1 MKAGLIGCGVIGTE
15 LAKFIDNNKD
25 IELIGITDTD
35 ETKIDNLKGILK
47 NNQPETLD
55 TNSLIEKSELII
67 EAASG
72 EVAKELL
79 NKVADKDKKAM
90 FMSTG
95 GLIDSSE
102 LLKNSKAKIY
112 LPSGAIAGIDGIKS
126 ASVGKIKSIT
136 LTTTKH
142 PEGLKDAPYVVEN
155 NINLSEMTKKTIIF
169 KGSVD
174 EAVKGFPKNIN
185 VAATLSLA
193 SNFKMSEIAK
203 KAISE
208 HAQEPKVL
216 DKLKIKI
223 IADPKIKTNTHE
235 IKVVGESGKIKT
247 KTENIPSPSNPKTSY
262 LAVLSGIATLKQIT
276 EKVRVGT

>member
-25 IELIGITDTD
+25 MELIGITDTD
-35 ETKIDNLKGILK
+35 ETKINILKAGLK
-47 NNQPETLD
+47 NNQPEVLD
-55 TNSLIEKSELII
+55 INSLIEKSELVI

-79 NKVADKDKKAM
+79 SKAIDKDKKLM

-102 LLKNSKAKIY
+102 LLKNSKARIY
-112 LPSGAIAGIDGIKS
+112 LPSGAIAGIDGMKS
-126 ASVGKIKSIT
+126 AAVGKIKSIT

-142 PEGLKDAPYVVEN
+142 PEGLKDAPYVLEN
-155 NINLSEMTKKTIIF
+155 SINLDGMIKKTVIF
-169 KGSVD
+169 KGNVT

-193 SNFKMSEIAK
+193 SDFKKI
-203 KAISE
+203 
-208 HAQEPKVL
+208 
-216 DKLKIKI
+216 KIKI
-223 IADPKIKTNTHE
+223 IADPKTKTNTHE
-235 IKVVGESGKIKT
+235 IRVVGDSGKIKT
-247 KTENIPSPSNPKTSY
+247 KTENLPSPLNPKTSY
-262 LAVLSGIATLKQIT
+262 LAVLSAIATLKQIT